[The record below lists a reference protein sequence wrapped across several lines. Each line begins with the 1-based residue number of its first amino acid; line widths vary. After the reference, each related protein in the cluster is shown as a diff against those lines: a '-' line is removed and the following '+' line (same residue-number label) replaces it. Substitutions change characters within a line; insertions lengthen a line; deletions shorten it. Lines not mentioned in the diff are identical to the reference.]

1 MRPISSLV
9 KAAVIQMVFTT
20 AYCINTSRLLASNGP
35 NHCEALNFTVSL
47 HLDGCK
53 RKFIENRY
61 CYGQCW
67 SIFHPSDVHKKET
80 APFSCSTCVPSI
92 VKTKKIFFD
101 CPDHP
106 EKKKQHRRVSVIE
119 KCSCEKVKCFRVA

>member
-9 KAAVIQMVFTT
+9 RAAVIQMVFTT
-20 AYCINTSRLLASNGP
+20 AYCISTSRLPASSGP
-35 NHCEALNFTVSL
+35 NHCEAINFTMSL
-47 HLDGCK
+47 YLDGCK

-61 CYGQCW
+61 CYGQCS
-67 SIFHPSDVHKKET
+67 SIFHSSYVHEKET

-101 CPDHP
+101 CPDNP
-106 EKKKQHRRVSVIE
+106 EKMRKHRRVTVIE
-119 KCSCEKVKCFRVA
+119 KCSCRNVKCFRVE